1 MLFLLESEVLEDK
14 DVEEE
19 EMDTDESKEDFLS
32 GTRGLG
38 LQPEGDI
45 DLINVGTG
53 VPAVGVLD

>member
-1 MLFLLESEVLEDK
+1 MLFLTESEVLEDK

-19 EMDTDESKEDFLS
+19 EIDTEESKDDFLS

-38 LQPEGDI
+38 LQPEGDM
-45 DLINVGTG
+45 DLMKEGTG